1 MHSTRDGMR
10 TTLEG
15 DTINT
20 EPLATVC
27 QKVPT
32 ISQGSVA
39 THFACGG
46 IVTDD
51 TITSLLSDG
60 ESMFNGVTLCYRNIC
75 LYVPHKSLS
84 MERTQ
89 QIQLFF
95 GTKASVQR

>member
-1 MHSTRDGMR
+1 MTLALFHDFPGLENDPTKFPDFPGRVVTVIVNTAGMSAQH
-10 TTLEG
+10 TGWNEN

-51 TITSLLSDG
+51 TITSLLSY
-60 ESMFNGVTLCYRNIC
+60 SLMVKAC
-75 LYVPHKSLS
+75 L
-84 MERTQ
+84 T
-89 QIQLFF
+89 
-95 GTKASVQR
+95 A